1 MGCIK
6 PDKSLQ
12 DSEGLAKFISFL
24 FKENKRTLPKLSL
37 FEILLAKY
45 RTGLDS
51 DEISES
57 IISKFNTIGLPSGPL
72 ADGATN
78 VMEEYTKKVVEEL
91 VYAIQN
97 DMNVQ
102 VAVEPGLPVTASGA
116 NSGGPVVVVGQ
127 STGPH
132 GGTALAS

>member
-91 VYAIQN
+91 VDAIQN

-102 VAVEPGLPVTASGA
+102 VAVEPGLPITASGA

-127 STGPH
+127 STKPH
-132 GGTALAS
+132 GGTALAN

>member
-1 MGCIK
+1 
-6 PDKSLQ
+6 
-12 DSEGLAKFISFL
+12 
-24 FKENKRTLPKLSL
+24 
-37 FEILLAKY
+37 
-45 RTGLDS
+45 
-51 DEISES
+51 
-57 IISKFNTIGLPSGPL
+57 
-72 ADGATN
+72 
-78 VMEEYTKKVVEEL
+78 MEEYTKKVVEEL

>member
-37 FEILLAKY
+37 FEILLSKY
-45 RTGLDS
+45 RNGLDS
-51 DEISES
+51 DEISS
-57 IISKFNTIGLPSGPL
+57 NIISKFNSIGIPSGPL

-91 VYAIQN
+91 VDAIQT

-102 VAVEPGLPVTASGA
+102 VALEPGVPITASGA

-132 GGTALAS
+132 GGTGLAS

>member
-37 FEILLAKY
+37 FEILLSKY
-45 RTGLDS
+45 RSGLDS
-51 DEISES
+51 DEISS
-57 IISKFNTIGLPSGPL
+57 NIISKFNSIGIPTGPL

-102 VAVEPGLPVTASGA
+102 VAVDSGLPVTANGA
-116 NSGGPVVVVGQ
+116 NSGGPVVAVGF
-127 STGPH
+127 STAPH
-132 GGTALAS
+132 SGTAVAS

>member
-51 DEISES
+51 DEISSS
-57 IISKFNTIGLPSGPL
+57 IISEFNTIGLPSGPL
-72 ADGATN
+72 ADGTTN
-78 VMEEYTKKVVEEL
+78 VMEEYTKKVVENI
-91 VYAIQN
+91 VDAIQN
-97 DMNVQ
+97 DMNLQ
-102 VAVEPGLPVTASGA
+102 VAVDSALPITATGA
-116 NSGGPVVVVGQ
+116 NSGGPVVAVGY
-127 STGPH
+127 STAPH
-132 GGTALAS
+132 SGTAVAS